1 MKKIFS
7 FLLGGCI
14 GFTVVLYFILFP
26 EPMSMRTLLIV
37 AASVIIS
44 FPFCILLHETGHF
57 LAGHLQGM
65 RMLNVSVGPF
75 VIERHEGKLHFH
87 VVQSVLGYLGR
98 AMMGF
103 SEQLEKE
110 VMRDKL
116 IRYIYG
122 GPLINIVVGAL
133 SIGIA
138 FAIWHHP
145 FFILFGLINVLLG
158 MTNLQPAM
166 SKSAMTD
173 GLVIQRLRTVPLE
186 DSVIMAGYSALTEDM
201 KTTDVK
207 KWNTDLIVQFEK
219 LLTSDDATAKSFLTT
234 IGYYYLPE
242 DAEKVLDIGRS
253 SAFTRKSAS
262 HDYYADCADITIATA
277 LFFAEKLKE
286 YPEIELELGKID
298 KTEAVMDLKRH
309 ALLSYIEGDVE
320 SAIGHLE
327 NAKAALGKWHPLYL
341 RGEMERELLQVMI
354 DKMKINNDPLYPS
367 TQHSNDIYL

>member
-1 MKKIFS
+1 
-7 FLLGGCI
+7 
-14 GFTVVLYFILFP
+14 
-26 EPMSMRTLLIV
+26 MRTLLIIV
-37 AASVIIS
+37 ASIIIS
-44 FPFCILLHETGHF
+44 FPLCILLHEAGHF
-57 LAGHLQGM
+57 LAGRFQGM

-103 SEQLEKE
+103 PEHLEKK

-122 GPLINIVVGAL
+122 GPLINGVVGVL

-138 FAIWHHP
+138 FTISHQP
-145 FFILFGLINVLLG
+145 FFILFGLINILLG
-158 MTNLQPAM
+158 ITNLQPAM

-201 KTTDVK
+201 KTTDTK
-207 KWNTDLIVQFEK
+207 KWNVDLIVQLER
-219 LLTSDDATAKSFLTT
+219 LLHSEDSTAKSFLTT

-242 DAEKVLDIGRS
+242 DAEKVLDIGRT
-253 SAFTRKSAS
+253 SAFTRESAS
-262 HDYYADCADITIATA
+262 HDYYADCADITFATA
-277 LFFAEKLKE
+277 LFFTEKLKE
-286 YPEIELELGKID
+286 YPEIELELSKIG
-298 KTEAVMDLKRH
+298 KTETVMELKRH
-309 ALLSYIEGDVE
+309 ALLSYIEGDVA
-320 SAIGHLE
+320 SAIEHLE

-354 DKMKINNDPLYPS
+354 DKMKRNNDHLSPS
-367 TQHSNDIYL
+367 AHHPNDIYL

>member
-26 EPMSMRTLLIV
+26 EPMSMHTLLIT
-37 AASVIIS
+37 AASIIIS
-44 FPFCILLHETGHF
+44 VPLCILLHEMGHF
-57 LAGHLQGM
+57 LAGRLQGM

-87 VVQSVLGYLGR
+87 IVRSVLGYLGR

-103 SEQLEKE
+103 PEQLETE
-110 VMRDKL
+110 VMCYKL

-122 GPLINIVVGAL
+122 GPLINLLVGAL

-138 FAIWHHP
+138 FAIWHYP
-145 FFILFGLINVLLG
+145 FFILFGLMNIFLG

-173 GLVIQRLRTVPLE
+173 GLVIKRLRTVPLE
-186 DSVIMAGYSALTEDM
+186 DSVIVAGYSALTEDM
-201 KTTDVK
+201 KTKDVK
-207 KWNTDLIVQFEK
+207 KWNVDLIMQLER
-219 LLTSDDATAKSFLTT
+219 LLKCEDSTAKSFLPT

-253 SAFTRKSAS
+253 SAFTRESVS
-262 HDYYADCADITIATA
+262 HDYYADCADITFATA
-277 LFFAEKLKE
+277 LFFTEKLKDYE
-286 YPEIELELGKID
+286 EIELELGKIG
-298 KTEAVMDLKRH
+298 KTEIFMDLKRH
-309 ALLSYIEGDVE
+309 ALLSYIEGDVA
-320 SAIGHLE
+320 SAIEHLE
-327 NAKAALGKWHPLYL
+327 NAKTALGKWHPLYL

-354 DKMKINNDPLYPS
+354 DKMNKNINHRFPS
-367 TQHSNDIYL
+367 AHHSNDIYL